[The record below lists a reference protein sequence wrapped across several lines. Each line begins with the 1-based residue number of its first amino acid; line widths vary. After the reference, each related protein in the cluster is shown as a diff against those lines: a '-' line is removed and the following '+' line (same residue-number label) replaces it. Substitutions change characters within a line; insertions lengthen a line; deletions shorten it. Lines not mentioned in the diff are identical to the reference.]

1 MTAEELK
8 KLVLDTLDD
17 YKANDVSAI
26 DVKNLTTVTDYMVI
40 CSSTSKRHAQ
50 TLSEQ
55 LIINAKKNGIIP
67 LGVEGEDDGEWI
79 LVDLVDVIVH
89 IMQPKIREFY
99 SLEKLWTKVEE
110 SRVKE

>member
-1 MTAEELK
+1 MTPDELK

-17 YKANDVSAI
+17 YKANDVTDI
-26 DVKNLTTVTDYMVI
+26 DVRKLTNIADYMII

-50 TLSEQ
+50 TISEH
-55 LIINAKKNGIIP
+55 LITNAKKHGVQP
-67 LGVEGEDDGEWI
+67 LGVEGEEDGEWI

-110 SRVKE
+110 TREKE